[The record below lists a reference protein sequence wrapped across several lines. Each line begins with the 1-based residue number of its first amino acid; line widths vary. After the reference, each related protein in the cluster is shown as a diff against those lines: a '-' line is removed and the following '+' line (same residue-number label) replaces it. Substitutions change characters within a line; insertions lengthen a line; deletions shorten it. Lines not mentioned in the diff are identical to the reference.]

1 MKTKLQ
7 QKIEALEEEK
17 NTLLEKVGK
26 LKDVAE
32 LSEKA
37 EELEDEVNRLKD
49 EVKTLKDKIPQEFL
63 QELEEVTSARSSQE
77 NELDKECSSCEE
89 EDIL

>member
-17 NTLLEKVGK
+17 NTLLEKIGK

-37 EELEDEVNRLKD
+37 ELEDEVNRLKD

-77 NELDKECSSCEE
+77 NELGKECSSCEE